1 MDYVGGTKEA
11 VALLNRLE
19 KAGCL
24 ISVYT
29 KEHIDD
35 LSDEGLIA
43 ESYEALVA
51 QHGEDFTDHLLL
63 MHTHGWSKDLSQ
75 RFVKVFPAIEN
86 AWTDDFLSFIFI
98 NLRSQTMIGF
108 GLGAGG
114 EFFAIDIES
123 GHPIHW
129 RELDIE
135 LDTAE
140 AHEFCLL
147 DFANIVYRFADA
159 FDDMGYFVNEL
170 YQLPYSAEDLYAA
183 LENGPDDEGHYSV
196 SGIGTE
202 LTLADIDA
210 KRAELEDLIDSLEQS
225 AEMMQVFF
233 PDLNIPDLYPEGN

>member
-19 KAGCL
+19 KAGSL
-24 ISVYT
+24 VSVYT

-35 LSDEGLIA
+35 LFDEGLIGDA
-43 ESYEALVA
+43 YESLVA

-63 MHTHGWSKDLSQ
+63 MHTHGWGKDLSQ

-86 AWTDDFLSFIFI
+86 AWTDEFLSFIFV

-114 EFFAIDIES
+114 DFLAIDIES
-123 GHPIHW
+123 GDPIHW

-135 LDTAE
+135 LDTQE
-140 AHEFCLL
+140 AHEFCRL
-147 DFANIVYRFADA
+147 DFANVVYRFADA
-159 FDDMGYFVNEL
+159 FDDMGYFVNAL
-170 YQLPYSAEDLYAA
+170 YQLPFSAEDLYAA

-196 SGIGTE
+196 SGIGTA
-202 LTLADIDA
+202 LSLADIDA
-210 KRAELEDLIDSLEQS
+210 RRAELEDLIDSLEQS
-225 AEMMQVFF
+225 AEMIQVFF